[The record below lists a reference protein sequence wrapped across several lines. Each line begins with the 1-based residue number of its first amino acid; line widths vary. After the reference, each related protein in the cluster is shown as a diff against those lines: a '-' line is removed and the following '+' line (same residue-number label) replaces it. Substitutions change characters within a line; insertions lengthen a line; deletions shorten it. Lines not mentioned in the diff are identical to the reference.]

1 MICAKCSL
9 CGKDEEARL
18 IKKENSWNIVQC
30 KACNHVYL
38 YPSPDKVFLKK
49 YYQTYLPL
57 NQKQIL
63 QWQFMMSGV
72 FAKSMSLIDKS
83 CNYKKGKLL
92 DIGCGHGFFLQI
104 AKEAGWDAFGLD
116 LCEPAVEY
124 ANSKGLNVTNF
135 SLLEKNYKDEE
146 FDVVTM
152 FYVLEHLP
160 DPLQYLREIY
170 RILKTDGILFLRV
183 PHTTPIV
190 KALKIINI
198 PNKLY
203 DAPSHISDFSPS
215 TIKVFLQKAGFTDI
229 YTYIAGVTYP
239 APFYKSI
246 ISVLSGSLAEFLY
259 RASLK
264 KYLLP
269 GISKSTIARKQ

>member
-1 MICAKCSL
+1 MIRAKCSL

-18 IKKENSWNIVQC
+18 IKKEHSWYIVQC

-38 YPSPDKVFLKK
+38 YPAPDKAFLRE

-57 NQKQIL
+57 NQKQIQ
-63 QWQFMMSGV
+63 QWKFMMSGV
-72 FAKSMSLIDKS
+72 FRKSISLIDKS
-83 CNYKKGKLL
+83 RSHKKGKLL
-92 DIGCGHGFFLQI
+92 DIGCGHGFFLRI

-116 LCEPAVEY
+116 LCEPAVKY
-124 ANSKGLNVTNF
+124 ANSKGLNVTN
-135 SLLEKNYKDEE
+135 SGLLEKTYKEEE
-146 FDVVTM
+146 FDAVTM

-160 DPLQYLREIY
+160 DPLEYLREIY
-170 RILKTDGILFLRV
+170 RILKKDGILFLRV

-190 KALKIINI
+190 KLFKAINI

-229 YTYIAGVTYP
+229 HTYIAGVTYP

-246 ISVLSGSLAEFLY
+246 ISVFFGSLAEFLY
-259 RASLK
+259 WASFK
-264 KYLLP
+264 RYLLP